1 MRTLWNI
8 VAFLSVVNLLSLAI
22 GGGWL
27 WWSGRV
33 DHSRFEEAKAIFFEP
48 IAVVEATR
56 VETVAREAKLEAV
69 ALEERRWGQLPVSSV
84 RAIDESE
91 RWSDLGASMQA
102 SLEAQAEAFLLAIN
116 TRYEVLSAAHKVRE
130 AALRKAEE
138 VLEARLARQDDE
150 DFRAMAATVAA
161 LRDRDAMAILMS
173 YINSGDEMI
182 VVSVLAV
189 LDEDRR
195 TKLIAEFVKEG
206 QEALASRLLIELRD
220 QGKTASVETENFIA
234 ASRSDANPVNAAGP
248 SRRISGS

>member
-8 VAFLSVVNLLSLAI
+8 VAFLSVVNLLTLAM

-33 DHSRFEEAKAIFFEP
+33 DTERFEEAKAIFMDP

-56 VETVAREAKLEAV
+56 IETIAKEAQFQADT
-69 ALEERRWGQLPVSSV
+69 LEERRWGQLPVSSV

-91 RWSDLGASMQA
+91 RWSDLGVTMQA
-102 SLEAQAEAFLLAIN
+102 SLEAQADALLLVLN
-116 TRYEVLSAAHKVRE
+116 TRYEMLAASHEVRE
-130 AALRKAEE
+130 VAVRKAED
-138 VLEARLARQDDE
+138 VLGARLARQDDE
-150 DFRAMAATVAA
+150 DFRAMAATVSA

-173 YINSGDEMI
+173 YISSGDEAI

-189 LDEDRR
+189 IDEDRR

-206 QEALASRLLIELRD
+206 QEALASRLLMELRD
-220 QGKTASVETENFIA
+220 QGKPASVDTEKFVA
-234 ASRSDANPVNAAGP
+234 ANRSDVNPAG
-248 SRRISGS
+248 SNRRKPGS